1 MFIEK
6 ETKKINKKTVYYP
19 FYESLKD
26 FIKETFHIKYISNK
40 VYYISL
46 LSYLLGQ
53 YDIFFMT
60 IPLVISVFIIFIY
73 LLLNN
78 YHFGSNNFKS
88 LPKNIRLKLLKK
100 YASNYQFIKCV
111 MFLYHLIPILLCI
124 QALNTFKEYNGTSY
138 LQKNVIYYIN
148 SSIILILICICFSD
162 MKYYDNIHLE
172 YLIIILP
179 ITIFSLC
186 LVLYN

>member
-1 MFIEK
+1 
-6 ETKKINKKTVYYP
+6 
-19 FYESLKD
+19 
-26 FIKETFHIKYISNK
+26 
-40 VYYISL
+40 
-46 LSYLLGQ
+46 
-53 YDIFFMT
+53 MT

-88 LPKNIRLKLLKK
+88 LPENMQQKLLKK
-100 YASNYQFIKCV
+100 YASHYQFIKWV

-124 QALNTFKEYNGTSY
+124 QALNTFKEHNDTSY

-162 MKYYDNIHLE
+162 MKYYDNIHTHYTCTSRICDELFV
-172 YLIIILP
+172 
-179 ITIFSLC
+179 TSRFSLKNLFLRPLC
-186 LVLYN
+186 CSTFIQPTAHIITTWTTNIATDTTICYHTSLHFQTNFIQCTHY